1 MIYQHE
7 GKEFITDDTPLAAH
21 LVTEG
26 FALKDVTFSGRI
38 ANFIFNNDSIA
49 LDNAVNSFRQ
59 LSARSCNAS
68 QLIDNYRYL
77 VKRARKG
84 F

>member
-1 MIYQHE
+1 MVNIIPNN
-7 GKEFITDDTPLAAH
+7 EFITDDTPLAAH

-26 FALKDVTFSGRI
+26 YSLKDVIFEGKI
-38 ANFIFNNDSIA
+38 ASFIFTNNDST
-49 LDNAVNSFRQ
+49 LQAVAEEFRRIRAP
-59 LSARSCNAS
+59 SSNAS

>member
-1 MIYQHE
+1 MLYEHSDSE
-7 GKEFITDDTPLAAH
+7 YKTDDTPLAAH

-26 FALKDVTFSGRI
+26 YSLKDVVFDGRI
-38 ANFIFNNDSIA
+38 ATYIFLYDPTCEPIIA
-49 LDNAVNSFRQ
+49 DFRN
-59 LSARSCNAS
+59 LEGTSSNAS